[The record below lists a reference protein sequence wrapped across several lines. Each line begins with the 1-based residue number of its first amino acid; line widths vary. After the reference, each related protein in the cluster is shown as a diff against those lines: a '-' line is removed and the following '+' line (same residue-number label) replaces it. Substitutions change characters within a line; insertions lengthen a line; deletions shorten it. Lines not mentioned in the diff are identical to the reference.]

1 RLRRSEPL
9 SSFTS
14 SNRLRVSPS
23 VQSPLLLRRKL
34 FGGLV
39 SQTRTPPECGN
50 PKGRFGRGL
59 GNPHGW
65 ILGQRKGGFRRKNQV
80 GASEVPPR
88 IRFDALTPALPPLV
102 RPSHAQAPAVL
113 DHSRTLPQGDGRGW
127 PAFAGGAAS
136 GGGRDCPREIG
147 GLCWVG
153 RPVVCRPTN
162 KSPAPGAGGA

>member
-1 RLRRSEPL
+1 MFQTITGKP
-9 SSFTS
+9 FC
-14 SNRLRVSPS
+14 
-23 VQSPLLLRRKL
+23 QSPPLLRRKL

-65 ILGQRKGGFRRKNQV
+65 ILGQRKGRFPRKNQV

-102 RPSHAQAPAVL
+102 RPSHAQAPAV
-113 DHSRTLPQGDGRGW
+113 SSITRAPCRKVMGVAGQRSQAARQAAAAVTA
-127 PAFAGGAAS
+127 PARWADYVGLAARWCAALQTRAPLRVRAGL
-136 GGGRDCPREIG
+136 R
-147 GLCWVG
+147 V
-153 RPVVCRPTN
+153 
-162 KSPAPGAGGA
+162 